1 MKKIITLLLIL
12 FSFTA
17 YSQVYTKQ
25 PWYGLQVARVQAD
38 SVLTIPSGLGTLR
51 QSFNSKQLRY
61 NESDSSLYMWT
72 GFGWRK
78 QGGGA
83 DSSIF
88 ATQYQIDTLQQTYD
102 NVFSDIFAR
111 LSGKVRYSDST
122 TIFAT
127 PTQLAAKLNITDT
140 ANIRAR
146 LIAGSNVTISGTYPN
161 LTIAAATQTTDTT
174 SLSNRINTKLN
185 ITDTANIRARLI
197 AGSNITLSGTY
208 PNITIT
214 GSAGGWG
221 LTGNSGT
228 TAANFIGTTDSR
240 SLRVRTN
247 NVERL
252 VIDSIGNVGLGI
264 TSSTSLFHLSKSGI
278 NATQKDSFGITLS
291 TPDAATSGN
300 PKYSPPIVF
309 SGKNFNTTT
318 SASYDNLWRIYNK
331 SISGVNTNVSG
342 SLVFENSFSGG
353 AYAER
358 MQITGGGLTAQL
370 IVPSVATN
378 TISAQ
383 SGGVVSFSNKIYVTE
398 NAANG
403 LVGTL
408 YIGGNP
414 ASIAASAQLD
424 VASTT
429 KGFLPPRMTTV
440 QRDAISSPAAGLVIY
455 NTSTNKHQGYN
466 GSTWNDF
473 Y

>member
-1 MKKIITLLLIL
+1 
-12 FSFTA
+12 
-17 YSQVYTKQ
+17 
-25 PWYGLQVARVQAD
+25 LQVARVQAD
-38 SVLTIPSGLGTLR
+38 SVLTVPSGLGTLR

-61 NESDSSLYMWT
+61 NESDSSLYVWS
-72 GFGWRK
+72 GFNWLKSG
-78 QGGGA
+78 GGGA

-102 NVFSDIFAR
+102 GVFSDINGR
-111 LSGKVRYSDST
+111 LTGRVRYSDST
-122 TIFAT
+122 TTFAT
-127 PTQLAAKLNITDT
+127 PTQLASKLNIADT

-146 LIAGSNVTISGTYPN
+146 L
-161 LTIAAATQTTDTT
+161 L
-174 SLSNRINTKLN
+174 
-185 ITDTANIRARLI
+185 
-197 AGSNITLSGTY
+197 AGSNISLSGTY
-208 PNITIT
+208 PNITIN
-214 GSAGGWG
+214 GSAAGWG
-221 LTGNSGT
+221 LSGNSGT
-228 TAANFIGTTDSR
+228 TAANFIGTTDNV

-247 NVERL
+247 NIERL
-252 VIDSIGNVGLGI
+252 IVDSIGRVGLGI
-264 TSSTSLFHLSKSGI
+264 TSPTSLFQLSKSGI
-278 NATQKDSFGITLS
+278 NATQRDSFGIVLS

-309 SGKNFNTTT
+309 AGKNFNTTT
-318 SASYDNLWRIYNK
+318 PASYDNLWRVYNK
-331 SISGVNTNVSG
+331 GISGVNTNVSG
-342 SLVFENSFSGG
+342 SLVFENSFAGG

-358 MQITGGGLTAQL
+358 MQITGGALTAQL
-370 IVPSVATN
+370 IVPSIATN
-378 TISAQ
+378 QFNTQ
-383 SGGVVSFSNKIYVTE
+383 SGSTIQFGNRIYVTE

-440 QRDAISSPAAGLVIY
+440 QRDAISSPAAGLIVY
-455 NTSTNKHQGYN
+455 NTTTNKHQGYN

>member
-83 DSSIF
+83 DSAIF

-127 PTQLAAKLNITDT
+127 PTQLAAKLNIADT

-146 LIAGSNVTISGTYPN
+146 LTQGSNVTISGTYPN

-214 GSAGGWG
+214 GSAAGWG

-228 TAANFIGTTDSR
+228 NQSTNFLGTTD
-240 SLRVRTN
+240 LQNFIIKTN
-247 NVERL
+247 N
-252 VIDSIGNVGLGI
+252 GNANFSVG
-264 TSSTSLFHLSKSGI
+264 
-278 NATQKDSFGITLS
+278 
-291 TPDAATSGN
+291 SGN
-300 PKYSPPIVF
+300 NITDGSFEIM
-309 SGKNFNTTT
+309 
-318 SASYDNLWRIYNK
+318 RID
-331 SISGVNTNVSG
+331 GTNVNNNISIVHIKTNSKNILNNRTLLTVQGSG
-342 SLVFENSFSGG
+342 SSF
-353 AYAER
+353 
-358 MQITGGGLTAQL
+358 
-370 IVPSVATN
+370 
-378 TISAQ
+378 
-383 SGGVVSFSNKIYVTE
+383 
-398 NAANG
+398 
-403 LVGTL
+403 
-408 YIGGNP
+408 
-414 ASIAASAQLD
+414 
-424 VASTT
+424 
-429 KGFLPPRMTTV
+429 
-440 QRDAISSPAAGLVIY
+440 
-455 NTSTNKHQGYN
+455 
-466 GSTWNDF
+466 
-473 Y
+473 